1 MVKRFTG
8 AAGAG
13 VLAVAV
19 SAALGG
25 CSRKAPVSVAEVY
38 TVRGVVE
45 KLPQAEGPDRDLYI
59 HHAPIPD
66 FRDEHGTVV
75 GMRSMTMPFPVA
87 DGVSLAGIAPGDPVE
102 FTFAISWKQPAGYQ
116 VIRIRRL
123 PAGTVVDFT
132 SR

>member
-1 MVKRFTG
+1 MVKRLTG
-8 AAGAG
+8 VAGVG

-25 CSRKAPVSVAEVY
+25 CGRHAPGPAAEVY

-45 KLPQAEGPDRDLYI
+45 RLPQAGGPDRDLYI

-102 FTFAISWKQPAGYQ
+102 FAFAIRWKEPAGYQ
-116 VIRIRRL
+116 VVRIRRL
-123 PAGTVVDFT
+123 PPGTVVDFT

>member
-1 MVKRFTG
+1 MVKRFTSVV
-8 AAGAG
+8 AG

-19 SAALGG
+19 SAAFGG
-25 CSRKAPVSVAEVY
+25 CGRKAPVSVADVY

-45 KLPQAEGPDRDLYI
+45 KLPQAGGQDRDLYI

-66 FRDEHGTVV
+66 FRDEHGKVV

-87 DGVSLAGIAPGDPVE
+87 EGVSLAGLAPGDPVE

-116 VIRIRRL
+116 VVRIRKL
-123 PAGTVVDFT
+123 PAGAAVDFT